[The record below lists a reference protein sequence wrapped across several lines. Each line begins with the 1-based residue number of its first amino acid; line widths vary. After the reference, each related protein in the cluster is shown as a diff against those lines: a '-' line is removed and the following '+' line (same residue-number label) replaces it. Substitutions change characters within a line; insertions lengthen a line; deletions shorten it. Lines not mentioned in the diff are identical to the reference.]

1 MARAVSTVLDV
12 SVCLLLI
19 GAAASTLVLA
29 VPEERDPSE
38 PNADTVANSL
48 GTTTAAVEV
57 AGDRR
62 SHGTFAEHLSRAAL
76 ESGSIG
82 GDRLLA
88 STYPDTVDRAVRNH
102 TDERAYVTARWE
114 PYPNASLR
122 GRIAVGSAP
131 PATADV
137 STTRRTVDSGIV
149 EPDAAGGF
157 DSLAASLSAAYIEHL
172 FPPERTRAELLD
184 PRTARRTADRY
195 RVIAAVLGVTVGSEL
210 AAADTRAAN
219 ERLARALGDR
229 VESDLEAGYPS
240 VRVARDATAVG
251 SIELVVRRWDA

>member
-48 GTTTAAVEV
+48 GTTTAAVET
-57 AGDRR
+57 ADGRR
-62 SHGTFAEHLSRAAL
+62 SHATLVEHLSRAAL
-76 ESGSIG
+76 DSGSIG

-88 STYPDTVDRAVRNH
+88 STYPDTVDRAVQNH
-102 TDERAYVTARWE
+102 TDDQTYVTARWE

-122 GRIAVGSAP
+122 GRLAVGSVP

-137 STTRRTVDSGIV
+137 STTRRTVDSRIA
-149 EPDAAGGF
+149 EPDAAGGL
-157 DSLAASLSAAYIEHL
+157 DSLAASLAAAYIEHL

-195 RVIAAVLGVTVGSEL
+195 RAIAAVLGVTVGSEL
-210 AAADTRAAN
+210 AVADTRAAN
-219 ERLARALGDR
+219 ERLAGALGDR
-229 VESDLEAGYPS
+229 VESDLEARYPS
-240 VRVARDATAVG
+240 ARVALDATAVG
-251 SIELVVRRWDA
+251 SVELVVRRWDA